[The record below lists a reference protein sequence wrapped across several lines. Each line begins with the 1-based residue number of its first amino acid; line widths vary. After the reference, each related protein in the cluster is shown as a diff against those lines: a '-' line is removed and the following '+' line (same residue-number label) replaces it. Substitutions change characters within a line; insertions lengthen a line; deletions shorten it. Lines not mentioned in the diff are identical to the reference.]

1 MYKKPSR
8 IVNDESP
15 CSSYAK
21 NRKNSKRPTFI
32 EQTQYYILGGLPIL
46 AKKSNNSEKLMIFA
60 LGGVGEIG
68 KNMYVVQYDDDIVV
82 VDAGLKFPEED
93 MLGIDLVIPDISY
106 LTENRDKVRGIIVTH
121 GHEDHIGGLPYVL
134 KHLNVPLYA
143 TKLTLGLIENKLREA
158 NLLGETKR
166 ILINADSELKLGS
179 TLTATFFKTNHSIP
193 DSVGVC
199 IDTPEGNVV
208 HTGDFK
214 FDHTPVNDQFA
225 DLQRMAEIGQK
236 GVLALLSDSTNA
248 EKPGFTPSEKSVG
261 IVLEDI
267 FRKARQRVVV
277 ATFASNVHRIQQV
290 VNAAD
295 ATGRKIVV
303 VGRSMVNVVSIA
315 SELGYLEIPEGMIIE
330 PEEIN
335 RIGADRVAILCTGSQ
350 GEPMS
355 ALSRMARSTHRKVDI
370 LPGDTVII
378 AATPVPGNEKYVGR
392 TIDAL
397 FRLGAEVIYSGS
409 NKGVHVSGHGS
420 QEELKLM
427 LNLMRP
433 KFFIPI
439 HGEYRMLRKHAQL
452 GESVGVDP
460 DNIFLVDIG
469 DVVEI
474 HNGEARKA
482 GKVPSGNVLIDGLG
496 VGDVGNI
503 VLRDRKLLSQDGI
516 LVVVVTLSKQD
527 GRIVSGPDI
536 ISRGF
541 VYVRES
547 EGLLDEANRVVTSTL
562 QRLMSENVN
571 EWASLKSGV
580 KDSLGRFLFDQTRRR
595 PMILPIIMEV

>member
-1 MYKKPSR
+1 MSKK
-8 IVNDESP
+8 
-15 CSSYAK
+15 
-21 NRKNSKRPTFI
+21 
-32 EQTQYYILGGLPIL
+32 
-46 AKKSNNSEKLMIFA
+46 NNNNEKLMIFA

-68 KNMYVVQYDDDIVV
+68 KNMYVIQYANDIVV

-93 MLGIDLVIPDISY
+93 MLGIDIVIPDISY
-106 LTENRDKVRGIIVTH
+106 LTENRDKVRGIILTH

-134 KHLNVPLYA
+134 KHLNVPVYG
-143 TKLTLGLIENKLREA
+143 TKLTLGLVENKLKEA

-166 ILINADSELKLGS
+166 ILINADSEIELGS
-179 TLTATFFKTNHSIP
+179 TLKASFFATNHSIP

-199 IDTPEGNVV
+199 VETPEGAVV

-214 FDHTPVNDQFA
+214 FDHTPVNGQYA
-225 DLQRMAEIGQK
+225 DLQRMAQIGTN

-248 EKPGFTPSEKSVG
+248 EKPGFTPSEKNVG

-267 FRKARQRVVV
+267 FRKASQRVVV

-290 VNAAD
+290 INAAEV
-295 ATGRKIVV
+295 TGRKVAVI
-303 VGRSMVNVVSIA
+303 GRSMVNVVGIA
-315 SELGYLEIPEGMIIE
+315 SDLGYLEIPDGMIIE
-330 PEEIN
+330 PEEV
-335 RIGADRVAILCTGSQ
+335 GKMAADRVVILCTGSQ

-355 ALSRMARSTHRKVDI
+355 ALTRMARSTHRKVDI

-392 TIDAL
+392 TIDEL
-397 FRLGAEVIYSGS
+397 FRLGAHVHYSGANS
-409 NKGVHVSGHGS
+409 GVHVSGHGS

-427 LNLMRP
+427 LNLMKP
-433 KFFIPI
+433 KYFLPI
-439 HGEYRMLRKHAQL
+439 HGEFRMQRRHAVL
-452 GESVGVDP
+452 AESVGIDP
-460 DNIFLVDIG
+460 DNIFITDIG
-469 DVVEI
+469 EVVEI
-474 HNGEARKA
+474 QGGAARKA
-482 GKVPSGNVLIDGLG
+482 GKVTAGNVLIDGLG

-527 GRIVSGPDI
+527 GKIVSGPDI

-547 EGLLDEANRVVTSTL
+547 EGLLDEANRIVSSTL
-562 QRLMSENVN
+562 QKLMSENVN
-571 EWASLKSGV
+571 EWASLKTNV
-580 KDSLGRFLFDQTRRR
+580 KDALGRFLYEQTRRR

>member
-1 MYKKPSR
+1 MSKKNN
-8 IVNDESP
+8 ND
-15 CSSYAK
+15 
-21 NRKNSKRPTFI
+21 
-32 EQTQYYILGGLPIL
+32 
-46 AKKSNNSEKLMIFA
+46 KLMIFA

-68 KNMYVVQYDDDIVV
+68 KNMYVVQYGNDIVV

-93 MLGIDLVIPDISY
+93 MLGIDIVIPDISY
-106 LTENRDKVRGIIVTH
+106 LTENRDKVKGIVLTH

-134 KHLNVPLYA
+134 KHLNVPVYG
-143 TKLTLGLIENKLREA
+143 TKLTLGLVENKLKEA

-166 ILINADSELKLGS
+166 ILINEDSEIQLGNSLKVN
-179 TLTATFFKTNHSIP
+179 FFKTNHSIP

-199 IDTPEGNVV
+199 VETPEGAVV

-214 FDHTPVNDQFA
+214 FDHTPVNGQYA
-225 DLQRMAEIGQK
+225 DLQRMAEIGSK

-248 EKPGFTPSEKSVG
+248 EKPGFTPSEKNVG
-261 IVLEDI
+261 VVMEDI
-267 FRKARQRVVV
+267 FRKASQRVVV

-290 VNAAD
+290 INAAET
-295 ATGRKIVV
+295 TGRKVTVI
-303 VGRSMVNVVSIA
+303 GRSMVNVVSIA
-315 SELGYLEIPEGMIIE
+315 SDLGYLDIPDGMIIE
-330 PEEIN
+330 PEEVGKIA
-335 RIGADRVAILCTGSQ
+335 ADRVVILCTGSQ

-355 ALSRMARSTHRKVDI
+355 ALTRMARSTHRKVDI

-392 TIDAL
+392 TIDEL
-397 FRLGAEVIYSGS
+397 FRLGAEVHYSGANS
-409 NKGVHVSGHGS
+409 GVHVSGHGS

-427 LNLMRP
+427 LNLMKP
-433 KFFIPI
+433 KYFIPI
-439 HGEYRMLRKHAQL
+439 HGEFRMQRRHAL
-452 GESVGVDP
+452 LAESVGIDS
-460 DNIFLVDIG
+460 DNIFITDVG
-469 DVVEI
+469 EVVEI
-474 HNGEARKA
+474 QGGAARRA
-482 GKVPSGNVLIDGLG
+482 GKVSSGNVLIDGLG

-527 GRIVSGPDI
+527 GKIVSGPDI

-547 EGLLDEANRVVTSTL
+547 EGLLDEANRIVTSTL
-562 QRLMSENVN
+562 QKLMSENVN
-571 EWASLKSGV
+571 EWASLKTNV
-580 KDSLGRFLFDQTRRR
+580 KDALGRFLYEQTRRR

>member
-1 MYKKPSR
+1 
-8 IVNDESP
+8 
-15 CSSYAK
+15 
-21 NRKNSKRPTFI
+21 
-32 EQTQYYILGGLPIL
+32 
-46 AKKSNNSEKLMIFA
+46 MIFA

-68 KNMYVVQYDDDIVV
+68 KNMYVVQYGNDIVV
-82 VDAGLKFPEED
+82 VDSGLKFPEED
-93 MLGIDLVIPDISY
+93 MLGIDIVIPDISY
-106 LTENRDKVRGIIVTH
+106 LTENRDKVRGIVLTH

-134 KHLNVPLYA
+134 KHLNVPVYG
-143 TKLTLGLIENKLREA
+143 TKLTLGLVENKLKEA

-166 ILINADSELKLGS
+166 ILINADSEIKLGS
-179 TLTATFFKTNHSIP
+179 TLKATFFRTNHSIP

-199 IDTPEGNVV
+199 IDTPEGAVV

-214 FDHTPVNDQFA
+214 FDHTPVNGQYA
-225 DLQRMAEIGQK
+225 DLQRMAEIGTR

-267 FRKARQRVVV
+267 FRKSRQRVVV

-290 VNAAD
+290 INAAE
-295 ATGRKIVV
+295 ATGRKVTVI
-303 VGRSMVNVVSIA
+303 GRSMVNVVGIA
-315 SELGYLEIPEGMIIE
+315 SDLGYLEIPDGMLIE
-330 PEEIN
+330 PEEV
-335 RIGADRVAILCTGSQ
+335 GKMSADRVVILCTGSQ

-355 ALSRMARSTHRKVDI
+355 ALTRMARSTHRKVDI
-370 LPGDTVII
+370 LPGDSVII

-392 TIDAL
+392 TIDEL
-397 FRLGAEVIYSGS
+397 FRLGANVYYSAANPGI
-409 NKGVHVSGHGS
+409 HVSGHGS

-427 LNLMRP
+427 LNLMKP
-433 KFFIPI
+433 KFFLPI
-439 HGEYRMLRKHAQL
+439 HGEFRMQRRHAL
-452 GESVGVDP
+452 LAEGVGIEP
-460 DNIFLVDIG
+460 ENIFITDIG
-469 DVVEI
+469 EVIEI
-474 HNGEARKA
+474 QNGGARRA
-482 GKVPSGNVLIDGLG
+482 GKVTAGNVLIDGLG

-527 GRIVSGPDI
+527 GTIKSGPDI

-547 EGLLDEANRVVTSTL
+547 EGLLDEANRIVSSTL
-562 QRLMSENVN
+562 HKLMSENVN
-571 EWASLKSGV
+571 EWASLKTNV
-580 KDSLGRFLFDQTRRR
+580 KDALGRFLYEQTRRR

>member
-1 MYKKPSR
+1 
-8 IVNDESP
+8 
-15 CSSYAK
+15 
-21 NRKNSKRPTFI
+21 
-32 EQTQYYILGGLPIL
+32 
-46 AKKSNNSEKLMIFA
+46 MIFA

-68 KNMYVVQYDDDIVV
+68 KNMYVIQYANDIVV

-93 MLGIDLVIPDISY
+93 MLGIDIVIPDISY
-106 LTENRDKVRGIIVTH
+106 LTENRDKVRGIILTH

-134 KHLNVPLYA
+134 KHLNVPVYG
-143 TKLTLGLIENKLREA
+143 TRLTLGLVENKLKEA

-166 ILINADSELKLGS
+166 ILINADSEIELGTTLKAS
-179 TLTATFFKTNHSIP
+179 FFATNHSIP

-199 IDTPEGNVV
+199 VETPEGAVV

-214 FDHTPVNDQFA
+214 FDHTPVNGQYA
-225 DLQRMAEIGQK
+225 DLQRMAQIGTN

-248 EKPGFTPSEKSVG
+248 EKPGFTPSEKNVG

-267 FRKARQRVVV
+267 FRKASQRVVV

-290 VNAAD
+290 INAAEV
-295 ATGRKIVV
+295 TGRKVAVI
-303 VGRSMVNVVSIA
+303 GRSMVNVVGIA
-315 SELGYLEIPEGMIIE
+315 SDLGYLDIPDGMIIE
-330 PEEIN
+330 PEEV
-335 RIGADRVAILCTGSQ
+335 GKMAADRVVILCTGSQ

-355 ALSRMARSTHRKVDI
+355 ALTRMARSTHRKVDI

-392 TIDAL
+392 TIDEL
-397 FRLGAEVIYSGS
+397 FRLGAHVHYSGANS
-409 NKGVHVSGHGS
+409 GVHVSGHGS

-427 LNLMRP
+427 LNLMKP
-433 KFFIPI
+433 KYFLPI
-439 HGEYRMLRKHAQL
+439 HGEFRMQRRHAVL
-452 GESVGVDP
+452 AESVGIDP
-460 DNIFLVDIG
+460 DNIFITDIG
-469 DVVEI
+469 EVVEI
-474 HNGEARKA
+474 QGGAARKA
-482 GKVPSGNVLIDGLG
+482 GKVTAGNVLIDGLG

-527 GRIVSGPDI
+527 GKIVSGPDI

-547 EGLLDEANRVVTSTL
+547 EGLLDEANRIVSSTL
-562 QRLMSENVN
+562 QKLMSENVN
-571 EWASLKSGV
+571 EWASLKTNV
-580 KDSLGRFLFDQTRRR
+580 KDALGRFLYEQTRRR